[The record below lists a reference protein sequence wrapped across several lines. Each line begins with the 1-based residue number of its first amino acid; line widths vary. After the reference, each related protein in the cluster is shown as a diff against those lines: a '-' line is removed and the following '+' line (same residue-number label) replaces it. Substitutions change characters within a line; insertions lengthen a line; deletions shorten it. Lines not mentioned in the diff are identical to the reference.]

1 MALSESA
8 CGCAARRGSQG
19 MAGPFQGAQ
28 RGSAATGSLPSGQTQ
43 CGHPLCRLRVPTLGM
58 PPWGSWLARREHAWR
73 LTALRLAES
82 TINYDAVH

>member
-1 MALSESA
+1 MAAMQGGVRREWLVLSKEPNAAVQPQVASLR
-8 CGCAARRGSQG
+8 ARRK
-19 MAGPFQGAQ
+19 AVI
-28 RGSAATGSLPSGQTQ
+28 R
-43 CGHPLCRLRVPTLGM
+43 CVM